1 MKQGSLFNTI
11 SLIFLIIFFTS
22 CSNNRL
28 KDIDVS
34 SVQIH
39 PVKFLRLDQDVFL
52 TSPDSFEQASI
63 KMKVKYN
70 SFYDSFI
77 FDVINHGEE
86 HDSVYKALK
95 LFVQDTDMKE
105 VFRESQKV
113 FTPDEIKNIE
123 NQLTDAFRRLKYHLP
138 QAKLPKQ
145 YVSFISGFN
154 YNIAPPVDSTLGIGL
169 DMYLG
174 TQNKYY
180 QMLRY
185 PRYQTR
191 CMNKNYLVSDALKAW
206 LIHVYNRNEQLNN
219 LLNHMVFY
227 GKLYYALDAVLP
239 MVEDSIKIQ
248 YSSAQMK
255 YCKDF
260 QKNLWAYFT
269 QQNRLFTNDL
279 KELAPFV
286 SDGPFTSEISKEC
299 PPRIATYIGWQIVR
313 AYMNKNP
320 DISVEQLM
328 KADAQVILT
337 KSKYKP

>member
-1 MKQGSLFNTI
+1 MKQGPLFNT
-11 SLIFLIIFFTS
+11 LLFVFLIIAFIS
-22 CSNNRL
+22 CNQNRL
-28 KDIDVS
+28 KDVDVS
-34 SVQIH
+34 IVQIT
-39 PVKFLRLDQDVFL
+39 PVKFLRLDEDVFL
-52 TSPDSFEQASI
+52 TPPDSFEQASQ
-63 KMKVKYN
+63 KMKLKYN
-70 SFYDSFI
+70 SFYNSFI

-95 LFVQDTDMKE
+95 LFVQDADMKE
-105 VFRESQKV
+105 VFHESQKV
-113 FTPDEIKNIE
+113 FTASEIKTLE
-123 NQLTDAFRRLKYHLP
+123 NQLTDAFKRLKYHLP
-138 QAKLPKQ
+138 QASLPKQ

-154 YNIAPPVDSTLGIGL
+154 YNIAPPIDSTLGIGL

-174 TQNKYY
+174 AQNKYY

-185 PRYQTR
+185 PRYQAR
-191 CMNKNYLVSDALKAW
+191 CMSKDYIVSDAVKVW
-206 LIHVYNRNEQLNN
+206 LIHIYNRNEQLNN
-219 LLNHMVFY
+219 LLNHMIFY

-239 MVEDSIKIQ
+239 NTEDSIKIQ
-248 YSSAQMK
+248 YTSAQIK

-328 KADAQVILT
+328 KADAQVILS

>member
-1 MKQGSLFNTI
+1 
-11 SLIFLIIFFTS
+11 
-22 CSNNRL
+22 
-28 KDIDVS
+28 
-34 SVQIH
+34 
-39 PVKFLRLDQDVFL
+39 
-52 TSPDSFEQASI
+52 
-63 KMKVKYN
+63 
-70 SFYDSFI
+70 
-77 FDVINHGEE
+77 
-86 HDSVYKALK
+86 
-95 LFVQDTDMKE
+95 MKE
-105 VFRESQKV
+105 VFKESQKI
-113 FTPDEIKNIE
+113 FTPEEISSIE
-123 NQLTDAFRRLKYHLP
+123 NQLTDAFKRLKYHLP
-138 QAKLPKQ
+138 QITLPKQ

-154 YNIAPPVDSTLGIGL
+154 YNIAPPIDSTLGIGL

-185 PRYQTR
+185 PRYQVR
-191 CMNKNYLVSDALKAW
+191 CMNKNYIVSDAVKAW
-206 LIHVYNRNEQLNN
+206 LIHGYNRNEQLNN

-227 GKLYYALDAVLP
+227 GKLYYALDAALP
-239 MVEDSIKIQ
+239 NMEDSVKIQ
-248 YSSAQMK
+248 YTGIQMK

-286 SDGPFTSEISKEC
+286 SDGPFTSEISKDC

-320 DISVEQLM
+320 DVSVEQLM
-328 KADAQVILT
+328 KADAQLILT